1 MTAYDHINECDLCPR
16 CCRVDRSVRHGVC
29 GSGSELTVTK
39 ATLHLWEEPCIS
51 GKGGSG
57 AVFFSGCALHC
68 VYCQNHLISKGS
80 TGETVSPGRLK
91 EIFFELKDDGADNIN
106 LITGDHFIPL
116 IADSISDARS
126 DGFDLPFIF
135 NCSGYEKPDTLRLL
149 DGLIDVY
156 LPDFKYMEKEPAE
169 KYSNAPDYPEV
180 AKEALEEMV
189 RQRPCCIFD
198 ENGLIKEGVIVRH
211 LLLPG
216 HVTNSKKVLDYLHDA
231 FGDAIYISIMS
242 QYTPM
247 PHIGDKYPE
256 LDRRVTKREYERLV
270 DHAIALGIVNAFIQD
285 RSVARESFIPDFTG

>member
-1 MTAYDHINECDLCPR
+1 MTASYQKKECDLCPR
-16 CCRVDRSVRHGVC
+16 CCKVDRKVRHGVC
-29 GSGSELTVTK
+29 GSGNELTIAK
-39 ATLHLWEEPCIS
+39 ATKHLWEEPCIS
-51 GKGGSG
+51 GPGGSG
-57 AVFFSGCALHC
+57 AIFFSGCALHC
-68 VYCQNHLISKGS
+68 VYCQNHLISGGC
-80 TGETVSPGRLK
+80 TGETVSPKRLA
-91 EIFFELKDDGADNIN
+91 EIFFELKDDGVDNIN

-116 IADSISDARS
+116 VADAISLALS

-216 HVTNSKKVLDYLHDA
+216 YVTNSKKVLDYLHDA

-270 DHAIALGIVNAFIQD
+270 DHAIALGIENAFIQD
-285 RSVARESFIPDFTG
+285 RSVARDSFIPDFTG